1 MYSLC
6 SQDCEATARINYCRI
21 NQIKCSWQSGRR
33 VEIKQVCTTV
43 QNKASLKSFKQ
54 RSIMVTVVCGKI
66 NQVLL
71 GWIEEKEP

>member
-1 MYSLC
+1 MCSLC

-21 NQIKCSWQSGRR
+21 NQIKGSWQSGMR
-33 VEIKQVCTTV
+33 VGLKQVCTMV

-66 NQVLL
+66 NQVLS
-71 GWIEEKEP
+71 GWIEEKES